1 MAGGRVLELESDG
14 QLCTA
19 QYTYTILTMTKNF
32 SLRPLPR
39 VLCGAGVQ
47 CPHITLYTTQRV
59 LVWQLICVPM
69 FPVTGPAAAD
79 SLHTELVTTVTRQ
92 PVGVSFENSPSCNI
106 NLTTTAAVVSQVA
119 TTITAAAREIL
130 ISQATNHIKQPQ
142 H

>member
-1 MAGGRVLELESDG
+1 
-14 QLCTA
+14 
-19 QYTYTILTMTKNF
+19 
-32 SLRPLPR
+32 
-39 VLCGAGVQ
+39 
-47 CPHITLYTTQRV
+47 
-59 LVWQLICVPM
+59 M

-106 NLTTTAAVVSQVA
+106 NLTTTATVVSQVA
-119 TTITAAAREIL
+119 TTITAAAQEIL

>member
-19 QYTYTILTMTKNF
+19 QYTILTMTKNF

-47 CPHITLYTTQRV
+47 CPHITLYTLHTTQRV

-69 FPVTGPAAAD
+69 FPVPGPAAAD
-79 SLHTELVTTVTRQ
+79 SLHTEL
-92 PVGVSFENSPSCNI
+92 VGVSFENSPSCNI

>member
-19 QYTYTILTMTKNF
+19 QYTILTMTKNF
-32 SLRPLPR
+32 SLRPLPPCM
-39 VLCGAGVQ
+39 LCGAGVQ
-47 CPHITLYTTQRV
+47 CPHITLYTLYTTQRV

-79 SLHTELVTTVTRQ
+79 SLHTELVTRQ

-106 NLTTTAAVVSQVA
+106 NLTTTATVVSQVA

>member
-1 MAGGRVLELESDG
+1 M
-14 QLCTA
+14 
-19 QYTYTILTMTKNF
+19 
-32 SLRPLPR
+32 
-39 VLCGAGVQ
+39 LCGAGVQ

-79 SLHTELVTTVTRQ
+79 SLLHTELVTTDHCDQ

-119 TTITAAAREIL
+119 TTTITAAAREIL

>member
-1 MAGGRVLELESDG
+1 
-14 QLCTA
+14 
-19 QYTYTILTMTKNF
+19 
-32 SLRPLPR
+32 
-39 VLCGAGVQ
+39 
-47 CPHITLYTTQRV
+47 
-59 LVWQLICVPM
+59 M

-119 TTITAAAREIL
+119 TTTITAAAQEIL